1 MKDQKTLPMDIVEN
15 GAVINQYEHFGK
27 FTQDYRKGNINSAMD
42 INTEEEGAPICS
54 LNCRQKCNSFQ

>member
-1 MKDQKTLPMDIVEN
+1 MRIVEN
-15 GAVINQYEHFGK
+15 GAVINQYAHFGK
-27 FTQDYRKGNINSAMD
+27 STQDYRKGNINSAMD